1 MFDKTASKMLSPINT
16 MAVSILGM
24 FNILL
29 GIWISL
35 PFDSIL
41 FVNNF
46 PEWIISSMMLIIGYF
61 IVSGSLRQIYRTLLV
76 GTQLSFYFWFLS
88 IGGLLYAQWQN
99 PMWIVALMIAMYSAF
114 VSVNIKVN
122 RDNLPFKKQYNIIK
136 IS

>member
-24 FNILL
+24 FNILMGL
-29 GIWISL
+29 WISL

-41 FVNNF
+41 FINNF
-46 PEWIISSMMLIIGYF
+46 PEWIIASIMLIIGYF

-99 PMWIVALMIAMYSAF
+99 PVWIVALMIAMYSAF
-114 VSVNIKVN
+114 VAVNIKVN
-122 RDNLPFKKQYNIIK
+122 KDNLPFKKQ
-136 IS
+136 

>member
-24 FNILL
+24 FNILM

-41 FVNNF
+41 FINNF
-46 PEWIISSMMLIIGYF
+46 PEWIIASIMLIIGYF

-99 PMWIVALMIAMYSAF
+99 PVWIVALMIAMYSAF
-114 VSVNIKVN
+114 VAVNIKVN
-122 RDNLPFKKQYNIIK
+122 KDNLPFKKQ
-136 IS
+136 

>member
-122 RDNLPFKKQYNIIK
+122 RDNLPFKKQ
-136 IS
+136 